1 MARDLARDLLITGKS
16 RQRKSA
22 RSQDSEVAL
31 RINLV
36 TSRATVAFN
45 DYIVLPLP
53 DLTNGTLSEIVPQ
66 FGDDVLNLTG
76 ISASKCDPQ
85 LNPIP

>member
-1 MARDLARDLLITGKS
+1 M
-16 RQRKSA
+16 
-22 RSQDSEVAL
+22 AL

-76 ISASKCDPQ
+76 ISASKCDPK